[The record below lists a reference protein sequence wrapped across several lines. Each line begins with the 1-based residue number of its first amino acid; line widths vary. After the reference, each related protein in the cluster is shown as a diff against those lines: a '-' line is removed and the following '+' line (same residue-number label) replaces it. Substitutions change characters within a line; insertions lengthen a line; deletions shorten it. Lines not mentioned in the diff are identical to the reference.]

1 MKKWNMMLLALL
13 SLAVPAVGSAQE
25 LPQLFT
31 EVYESIGEG
40 LAIGAQ
46 IVQEAKERELTLQL
60 ETDGK
65 RLEEGAAMQLTITA
79 GNPLPYETEVSFV
92 LSLPEHVTA
101 DGETQW
107 SAVLAPAAVD
117 EETGETIASE
127 TAITREITLQPGA
140 QSAEAQILCEMSMG
154 TRFYRATQPVRLCV
168 PSVSVSA
175 HADGATDGR
184 LNPGDVFAYRVAFA
198 NSGDAPKEMAMEMI
212 LPETAALHG
221 ELPEG
226 FVHEA
231 GRISGQVLVPA
242 AQEEN
247 PASVEIVFPA
257 EIAADALEGDS
268 DAQLLIAPMIIVNG
282 EQTAAPRIQVCGPR
296 IHARLMTPKETLE
309 TGEETT
315 LSIVVVN
322 SGLAQA
328 DVQLSCMLPEG
339 LALADEEED
348 EEGKILPAAQ
358 GDDQMPGAG
367 EAIPV
372 EDEAAAPAMRR
383 EDRTLV
389 FDLHMDAARQTAD
402 GMIAHTQVIEI
413 PVRAQIAQGKQAQ
426 QMLGAALAW
435 SVGGK
440 PAALGEAVAM
450 SVRPETVL
458 GLTHED
464 WNGVFWAGV
473 LLMLTTLCLY
483 AAVKKEKREEDY
495 CFE

>member
-13 SLAVPAVGSAQE
+13 SLAVPAAGSAQE

-40 LAIGAQ
+40 LAVGAQ

-60 ETDGK
+60 ETDSE

-79 GNPLPYETEVSFV
+79 GNPLPYETAVSFV

-107 SAVLAPAAVD
+107 SAVLAPAVVD
-117 EETGETIASE
+117 EEAGETIPSE
-127 TAITREITLQPGA
+127 TVITREITLQPGA
-140 QSAEAQILCEMSMG
+140 QSTEAQILCEMSMG
-154 TRFYRATQPVRLCV
+154 TRFYRATRPVQLCV
-168 PSVSVSA
+168 PDVSVSA

-184 LNPGDVFAYRVAFA
+184 LNPGDAFAYRVVFA
-198 NSGDAPKEMAMEMI
+198 NSGDAPKEMGMELT

-242 AQEEN
+242 AQAEN

-257 EIAADALEGDS
+257 KIVADALEGDS
-268 DAQLLIAPMIIVNG
+268 DAQRLIAPVINVNG
-282 EQTAAPRIQVCGPR
+282 EQTAAPRIQICGPR

-322 SGLAQA
+322 SGLAEA

-339 LALADEEED
+339 LALADDEED
-348 EEGKILPAAQ
+348 EEGKLLPAAQ
-358 GDDQMPGAG
+358 GDDQLPGAG
-367 EAIPV
+367 EAIPA
-372 EDEAAAPAMRR
+372 EDEAAAPVMRR

-413 PVRAQIAQGKQAQ
+413 PVRAQIEKGKQAQ

-435 SVGGK
+435 SVGGE

-464 WNGVFWAGV
+464 WNGVFWASV
-473 LLMLTTLCLY
+473 LLMLTAVCLY